1 MLPANG
7 TGRSRPRSAA
17 RMSDTQERPVKR
29 PLVIALGCLGLLAA
43 VAALVLFRSI
53 FVSLL
58 VALVIAILLEPVIRF
73 LQLRLKLGHGVSVV
87 VTALVMLGVMGGVA
101 YGGYA
106 VIADQLRSL
115 TEQAPAIE
123 ERLTAKVNEIV
134 ERFSWLGLD
143 SATLD
148 PSAYLQQLGTGALKM
163 LAVGVE
169 GLSFVLIVFM
179 LALFIAAN
187 FKSYGRGCL
196 TLFPPQKRGRIAD
209 LAAGSISVVR
219 RWFFSQIIVVSISAV
234 VTAVTL
240 LLIGFDYWLVIAAL
254 TLVLDFIPF
263 LGAILTGLIAAILTL
278 GTEPEKLVWVLLAYL
293 AIQQLESDVLLPL
306 VMRGRIRL
314 PEAHLLVFVLLM
326 GSALGI
332 VGIFLAPPLFA
343 VLHHLYGEV
352 YVPWIERRRG
362 KPGEES
368 SSTSERMKIDKK

>member
-1 MLPANG
+1 
-7 TGRSRPRSAA
+7 
-17 RMSDTQERPVKR
+17 MSDTQDKPIKR
-29 PLVIALGCLGLLAA
+29 PLVIALGCIGLLAA
-43 VAALVLFRSI
+43 VGALILFRSI

-58 VALVIAILLEPVIRF
+58 VALLIAVLLEPVIRF
-73 LQLRLKLGHGVSVV
+73 LQVRLKLGHGVSVV
-87 VTALVMLGVMGGVA
+87 VTALLMLALMGGIV

-106 VIADQLRSL
+106 VVAGQLRSL
-115 TEQAPAIE
+115 TEQAPAIQ
-123 ERLTAKVNEIV
+123 ERLTAKVNEWV
-134 ERFSWLGLD
+134 DRFSWLGLD
-143 SATLD
+143 SASLD
-148 PSAYLQQLGTGALKM
+148 PSAYLQQLGAGALKM

-196 TLFPPQKRGRIAD
+196 TLFPPRKRGRVAE
-209 LAAGSISVVR
+209 LAAGSVRVVR
-219 RWFFSQIIVVSISAV
+219 SWFFSQIIVVSISAV
-234 VTAVTL
+234 VTAVAM

-263 LGAILTGLIAAILTL
+263 LGAILTGLIAVILTL
-278 GTEPEKLVWVLLAYL
+278 GTEPEKLVWVILAYL
-293 AIQQLESDVLLPL
+293 VIQQLESDVLLPV

-332 VGIFLAPPLFA
+332 VGVFLAPPLFA

-352 YVPWIERRRG
+352 YVPWIERRSDKLTRDAAST
-362 KPGEES
+362 PGLL
-368 SSTSERMKIDKK
+368 KIDKK